1 METKSKLIFQVRV
14 RCDGKIILPKEPRE
28 RNQIRQGTRFTIHD
42 LGGDVMVMSR
52 VCSRLPGIADQLAN
66 EWREADMSLE
76 SMLDDLRQVRKKR
89 HSSRR

>member
-1 METKSKLIFQVRV
+1 
-14 RCDGKIILPKEPRE
+14 
-28 RNQIRQGTRFTIHD
+28 
-42 LGGDVMVMSR
+42 MVMSR
-52 VCSRLPGIADQLAN
+52 VCSRLSGIADQLAN